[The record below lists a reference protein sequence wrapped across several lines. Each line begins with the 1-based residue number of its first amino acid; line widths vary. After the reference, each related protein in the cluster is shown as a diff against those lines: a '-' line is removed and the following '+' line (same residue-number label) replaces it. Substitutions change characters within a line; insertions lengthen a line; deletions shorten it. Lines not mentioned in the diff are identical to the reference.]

1 MDNRQPNHLFK
12 KQSAVMLV
20 CAIVLLGGVGAAVAQ
35 NDTAEENDRAAAG
48 DQRANDQRAEDKIVV
63 TARRRE
69 ENLLETPA
77 AISAL
82 SPEILTERN
91 ISNLDDVGKH
101 VPNLNVSRFGVGNT
115 SQAAVFIRGIG
126 LQDHIITTDPG
137 VGVYLDGVYLG
148 RQMGS
153 NLSLV
158 NIERIEVLRGPQGTL
173 YGRNSIGGAI
183 NIITSKP
190 DHTEGMVVNVR
201 GGTRGR
207 AAIDSYG
214 QLPLGK
220 DFAVGV
226 SSYFKRRDGVGD
238 FLLLENPEREVG
250 EIKEYGGRITANWD
264 VSDRFSLLF
273 AVDGMEAE
281 NGQSP
286 YQIEITG
293 LDPATYFVPG
303 TPVQDRPDP
312 FIGDFPALQPSFPFD
327 LEPFGFTELI
337 ANRDDSLTTVAG
349 LESTS
354 NAAWGTSVTANAE
367 LTPRLSAKLIASYR
381 FSEYTGGLD
390 DDESPLRLSE
400 FPEDGEAE
408 QVSIEFQLSGQF
420 GGLDFVSGLYYFNE
434 DGETNS
440 GPFTFSPFNMPGSE
454 DSFGVPFDLGFPT
467 GLGFFDLNQE
477 ADSYAIYG
485 NVKYDVTDRLTVGGG
500 LRFTWDEKEADALF
514 PSFGGVRAFR
524 EAEFEELTWDVN
536 ATMALN
542 ATVNAYAQI
551 QKGYQTGGFPPRPF
565 GGPAQF
571 VSFDEQTAINYE
583 VGLKGDLMDR
593 LVFSLAAFWTEYDD
607 LALPFSDTQAGGGF
621 VTIVENAGESRS
633 RGIELEGDLELIEDF
648 HIRTAVG
655 YLDAEIRSVDP
666 GTIGIGTGDSPALT
680 PEWTLSIAPSYRIW
694 LANGGSVQ
702 FNADYSYR
710 AEMFGQSINNP
721 NELMD
726 SRELIGFSV
735 DYHSPDGT
743 WTVGAYGE
751 NITNEVYDVGRLQ
764 QTGFVGV
771 VLSNDRREL
780 GVRLSKHF
788 GSM

>member
-1 MDNRQPNHLFK
+1 MAQTGTGDDN
-12 KQSAVMLV
+12 
-20 CAIVLLGGVGAAVAQ
+20 
-35 NDTAEENDRAAAG
+35 EEAAG
-48 DQRANDQRAEDKIVV
+48 NQDRQVGQGVEDRMVV

-82 SPEILTERN
+82 SPEILAERN

-101 VPNLNVSRFGVGNT
+101 IPNLNVSRFGVGNT

-173 YGRNSIGGAI
+173 YGRNSLGGAI

-190 DHTEGMVVNVR
+190 DHNEGMMINVK
-201 GGTRGR
+201 GGSRGR
-207 AAIDSYG
+207 AAVDSYG
-214 QLPLGK
+214 QFALTS
-220 DFAVGV
+220 DIAVGV
-226 SSYFKRRDGVGD
+226 SSYFKRRNGVGE
-238 FLLLENPEREVG
+238 FLLLDNPEREVG
-250 EIKEYGGRITANWD
+250 EEKEYGGRITASWD
-264 VSDRFSLLF
+264 VNDRLSLLF
-273 AVDGMEAE
+273 SIDGMEAE

-293 LDPATYFVPG
+293 LDPASNFVPG
-303 TPVQDRPDP
+303 TPIQDRPDP
-312 FIGDFPALQPSFPFD
+312 FIGDFPALQPDFPFD
-327 LEPFGFTELI
+327 LAPFGFPELI
-337 ANRDDSLTTVAG
+337 AAGRDDSLTTVAG
-349 LESTS
+349 LDSTS
-354 NAAWGTSVTANAE
+354 NAAWGTSITADAE
-367 LTPRLSAKLIASYR
+367 LTPELSARFIGSYR

-400 FPEDGEAE
+400 FPEDGEADQISLE
-408 QVSIEFQLSGQF
+408 LQLSGQF
-420 GGLDFVSGLYYFNE
+420 GKLDVVSGLYYFHE

-440 GPFTFSPFNMPGSE
+440 GPFTFSPFNMPNSE

-477 ADSYAIYG
+477 TDSYAIYA
-485 NVKYDVTDRLTVGGG
+485 NVKYALTDRLMVGGG
-500 LRFTWDEKEADALF
+500 LRFSRDEKEANALF
-514 PSFGGVRAFR
+514 PSFPERVFR
-524 EAEFEELTWDVN
+524 DAEFEELTWDVN
-536 ATMALN
+536 ATLALN
-542 ATVNAYAQI
+542 ATTNAYAQI

-571 VSFDEQTAINYE
+571 VSFNEQTAINYE
-583 VGLKGDLMDR
+583 VGLKGDLMNR

-633 RGIELEGDLELIEDF
+633 RGFELEGDLELIDDF

-666 GTIGIGTGDSPALT
+666 GTIGIGEGDSPALT

-694 LANGGSVQ
+694 FANGAAFQ
-702 FNADYSYR
+702 INADYSYR

-726 SRELIGFSV
+726 SRELLGFSI
-735 DYHSPDGT
+735 DYHAPDGT
-743 WTVGAYGE
+743 WSIGAYGE

-771 VLSNDRREL
+771 VLSNDRREI
-780 GVRLSKHF
+780 GVRLTKQF
-788 GSM
+788 GTML